1 MTAPTPK
8 GNPASPSST
17 STSALTSPF
26 VSVSETKGEVSGAG
40 GWLVRKATEA
50 DVGGV
55 AAGVSELLVELGG
68 EGPSRIELE
77 AAVEELVRDGRAGAL
92 LVAEAGDEGAVVG
105 VLAASWQH
113 AVHVPGRYGTIQDL
127 WVHPRWRSRA
137 IGRDLLTAFFEL
149 ARAEGAR
156 RVEVGLP
163 REDFANLA
171 QTEAFYAANGFVH
184 LGPRMRRVL

>member
-1 MTAPTPK
+1 MTPEGAPLEPDAASVATP
-8 GNPASPSST
+8 GARVRRATLDDVPA
-17 STSALTSPF
+17 
-26 VSVSETKGEVSGAG
+26 
-40 GWLVRKATEA
+40 
-50 DVGGV
+50 V
-55 AAGVSELLVELGG
+55 AAGVTELLVELGG
-68 EGPSRIELE
+68 EGPSPNELG
-77 AAVEELVRDGRAGAL
+77 AAIEELVGDGGLGAL
-92 LVAEAGDEGAVVG
+92 LVAEAGEQGQGHGVIG

-127 WVHPRWRSRA
+127 WVHPEWRSRA
-137 IGRDLLTAFFEL
+137 IGRDLLAAFFEL